1 MARKI
6 VIEPVT
12 RIEGHAKV
20 VVHLGDDDRVERA
33 YFHVNEFRGFEKFCE
48 GRMYFEMPQITQRIC
63 GICPVSHHLVSVK
76 TCDQILGVE
85 VPRPASLLR
94 ELMHMGQTIQS
105 HSMHFFELA
114 GPDLLLGFDSDPALR
129 NVAGLYA
136 ANPELV
142 GKAIRLR
149 KFGQSLIS
157 TLGDR
162 RIHPNFAVPG
172 GVNQALEADDR
183 DALLGEVETMI
194 GYVQEALTII
204 KDWSDRNRTL
214 LDEFASFSSGY
225 LGLVSPDNAVA
236 LYDGQVRHVGP
247 DRSELHRF
255 PASDYLDYIA
265 EHVEPWSYLKFP
277 FFKDDGWPAGVYR
290 VGPLGRLNAA
300 DKMAT
305 PLAQTEYEIYQQIN
319 GGRVIEG
326 TLYYHYARLIED
338 LYAIERARQILEDPE
353 VLSRDILNTGRVT
366 NHEAVGVLEAPRGTL
381 FHHYWVDEQGRVERV
396 NLIVATGNNNH
407 AMSRAVEEVA
417 KRYVDGANVQ
427 EGALNR
433 IEAAI
438 RAYDPCLSCS
448 THAIGQ
454 MALELVVLD
463 AHGKELRR
471 LGRGEEGAA

>member
-1 MARKI
+1 MVRKV

-20 VVHLGDDDRVERA
+20 VVHLDDDDRVERA
-33 YFHVNEFRGFEKFCE
+33 FFHVNEFRGFEKFCE
-48 GRMYFEMPQITQRIC
+48 GRMYFEMPQITPRIC

-76 TCDQILGVE
+76 ACDQILGVE
-85 VPRPASLLR
+85 VPRPAQLLR

-114 GPDLLLGFDSDPALR
+114 GPDLLLGFDVDPAVR

-142 GKAIRLR
+142 GKAIQLR
-149 KFGQSLIS
+149 RFGQSLIA

-172 GVNQALEADDR
+172 GVNQALDVDDR
-183 DALLGEVETMI
+183 DAVLAEIPTMI
-194 GYVQEALTII
+194 GYVQEALAII
-204 KDWSDRNRTL
+204 KDWADRNRAL
-214 LDEFASFSSGY
+214 LDEFASFPSGY
-225 LGLVSPDNAVA
+225 LGMVSPDNAVE
-236 LYDGQVRHVGP
+236 LYDGQLRHVGP

-255 PASDYLDYIA
+255 DGSDYLEHIG

-277 FFKDDGWPAGVYR
+277 YFKDSGWPDGVYR

-305 PLAQTEYEIYQQIN
+305 PLAQAEYETYQQIN
-319 GGRVIEG
+319 DGRVVEG
-326 TLYYHYARLIED
+326 TLCYHYARLVED
-338 LYAIERARQILEDPE
+338 LYAVERARQILEDPE
-353 VLSRDILNTGRVT
+353 VLSRDILATGRVT
-366 NHEAVGVLEAPRGTL
+366 NHEGVGVLEAPRGTL
-381 FHHYWVDEQGRVERV
+381 FHHYWVDDNGQLERI

-417 KRYVDGANVQ
+417 KRYVHGPDIK

-448 THAIGQ
+448 THALGQ
-454 MALELVVLD
+454 MPLELVILD
-463 AHGKELRR
+463 ATGTELRR
-471 LGRGEEGAA
+471 VAVP

>member
-1 MARKI
+1 MVRKI

-20 VVHLGDDDRVERA
+20 VVHLGDDNEVEHA

-48 GRMYFEMPQITQRIC
+48 GRMFFEMPQITQRIC

-76 TCDQILGVE
+76 ACDQILGVE
-85 VPRPASLLR
+85 VPRPAQLLR

-114 GPDLLLGFDSDPALR
+114 GPDLLLGFDADPEIR
-129 NVAGLYA
+129 NVGGLYA

-142 GKAIRLR
+142 VKAIKLR
-149 KFGQSLIS
+149 KFGQSLIA

-172 GVNQALEADDR
+172 GVNKALEADDR
-183 DALLGEVETMI
+183 DALLSEVGTMI
-194 GYVQEALTII
+194 SYVQEALGII
-204 KDWSDRNRTL
+204 KNWAEQNRTL
-214 LDEFASFSSGY
+214 LDEFASFPSGY
-225 LGLVSPDNAVA
+225 MGMVSPDDAVE
-236 LYDGQVRHVGP
+236 LYDGDLRHVGP
-247 DRSELHRF
+247 DRQELHRF
-255 PASDYLDYIA
+255 DGRRYLEYIA

-277 FFKDDGWPAGVYR
+277 YFRDAGWPDGVYR

-300 DKMAT
+300 RKMAT
-305 PLAQTEYEIYQQIN
+305 PLAQQEYELFQQVC
-319 GGRVIEG
+319 GGRVVEG
-326 TLYYHYARLIED
+326 TLYYHYARLVED
-338 LYAIERARQILEDPE
+338 LYAVERARQILETPE
-353 VLSRDILNTGRVT
+353 VLSRDILCTGRVK
-366 NHEAVGVLEAPRGTL
+366 NHEGVGVLEAPRGTL
-381 FHHYWVDEQGRVERV
+381 FHHYWVDDNGQLTKV

-417 KRYVDGANVQ
+417 KRYVHGPDIQ

-448 THAIGQ
+448 THALGQ
-454 MALELVVLD
+454 MPLELIVLD
-463 AHGKELRR
+463 ARGQELRR
-471 LGRGEEGAA
+471 LTR

>member
-1 MARKI
+1 MVRKV

-33 YFHVNEFRGFEKFCE
+33 FFHVNEFRGFEKFCE
-48 GRMYFEMPQITQRIC
+48 GRMFFEMPQITERIC

-76 TCDQILGVE
+76 ACDQILGVD
-85 VPRPASLLR
+85 VPRPAQLLR

-114 GPDLLLGFDSDPALR
+114 GPDLLLGFDADPAIR

-142 GKAIRLR
+142 TKAIRLR
-149 KFGQSLIS
+149 KYGQSLIS

-172 GVNQALEADDR
+172 GVNKALDLEDR
-183 DALLGEVETMI
+183 DALLAEVDTMI
-194 GYVQEALTII
+194 GYVQEALAII
-204 KDWSDRNRTL
+204 KNWAEHNQTL
-214 LDEFASFSSGY
+214 LAEFASFPSGY
-225 LGLVSPDNAVA
+225 LGLVSPDNAVE
-236 LYDGQVRHVGP
+236 LYDGELRHV
-247 DRSELHRF
+247 DAERRELHRL
-255 PASDYLDYIA
+255 DGRKYLDYIG

-277 FFKDDGWPAGVYR
+277 FFKDGGWPDGTYR

-305 PLAQTEYEIYQQIN
+305 PLAQAEYEIYQQIN
-319 GGRVIEG
+319 GGQVVQG
-326 TLYYHYARLIED
+326 TLYYHYARLVED
-338 LYAIERARQILEDPE
+338 LYAVERARQLLEDRE
-353 VLSRDILNTGRVT
+353 ILSKDVWCPGRVT
-366 NHEAVGVLEAPRGTL
+366 NHEGVGVLEAPRGTL
-381 FHHYWVDEQGRVERV
+381 FHHYWVDEHGQLEKV

-417 KRYVDGANVQ
+417 KRYVDGADIK

-448 THAIGQ
+448 THALGQ
-454 MALELVVLD
+454 MPLELVILNSAGREV
-463 AHGKELRR
+463 RR
-471 LGRGEEGAA
+471 VATS

>member
-1 MARKI
+1 MVRKV

-20 VVHLGDDDRVERA
+20 VVHLDDDNRVERA

-48 GRMYFEMPQITQRIC
+48 GRMFFEMPQITERIC

-76 TCDQILGVE
+76 ACDQILGVTA
-85 VPRPASLLR
+85 PRPAQLLR

-114 GPDLLLGFDSDPALR
+114 GPDLLLGFDADPAIR

-142 GKAIRLR
+142 GKAIQLR

-172 GVNQALEADDR
+172 GVNKALDLDDR
-183 DALLGEVETMI
+183 DALLAEIGTMI
-194 GYVQEALTII
+194 GYVQEALAII
-204 KDWSDRNRTL
+204 KDWARHNGTL
-214 LDEFASFSSGY
+214 LAEFASFPSGY
-225 LGLVSPDNAVA
+225 MGLVSPDNAVE
-236 LYDGQVRHVGP
+236 LYDGDLRHVGP
-247 DRSELHRF
+247 DRQELHRF
-255 PASDYLDYIA
+255 NGSRYLDYIA
-265 EHVEPWSYLKFP
+265 ERVEPWSYLKFP
-277 FFKDDGWPAGVYR
+277 FFKDGGWPGGVYR

-305 PLAQTEYEIYQQIN
+305 PLAQTEYEIYQQVC
-319 GGRVIEG
+319 GGRVVEG
-326 TLYYHYARLIED
+326 TLYYHYARLVED
-338 LYAIERARQILEDPE
+338 LYAVERARQILEDPE
-353 VLSRDILNTGRVT
+353 VLSKDILCTGRVT
-366 NHEAVGVLEAPRGTL
+366 NHEGVGVLEAPRGTL
-381 FHHYWVDEQGRVERV
+381 FHHYWVDDNGQLEKV
-396 NLIVATGNNNH
+396 NLIVATGNNNW

-417 KRYVDGANVQ
+417 KRYVDGADIK

-448 THAIGQ
+448 THAFGQ
-454 MALELVVLD
+454 MPLELIVLD
-463 AHGKELRR
+463 AAGRELRR
-471 LGRGEEGAA
+471 VTAPG